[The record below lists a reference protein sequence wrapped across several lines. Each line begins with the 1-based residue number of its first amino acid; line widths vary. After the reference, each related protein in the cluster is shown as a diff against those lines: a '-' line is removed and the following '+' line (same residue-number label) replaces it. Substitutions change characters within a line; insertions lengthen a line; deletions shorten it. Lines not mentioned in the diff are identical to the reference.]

1 MRLRFVLVTLVAALG
16 VVAAACEPPPPPPPP
31 PAQPPALNVETYVAG
46 RSIPWDLAF
55 TPDGTLLFTERAAAE
70 IRVVR
75 PDRSVDEL
83 AGGAVDLVAVFEG
96 GMMGLAVDPAFGAN
110 RRVYACFLSSLP
122 GGGVLDVRV
131 ARFTV
136 DAGYTTL
143 ANRADIVT
151 GMPVNSTGSAGRHA
165 GCRLRFGPDGYLWV
179 GTGDAATGANPQSLA
194 SLGGKVLRVDT
205 NGATAPGNA
214 SGGDPRVYTYGHRN
228 VQGLAFRP
236 GSGTPYSV
244 EQGTGCDDEVN
255 RLVAGGNYG
264 WDPGPGYDESTPMTD
279 LTKFPGAVRPAW
291 ASGCPTDATS
301 GAAFLSGSQWGD
313 WDGALVVA
321 ALKASKL
328 HFMKLSEGGDA
339 VVEDTVTLTDHG
351 RLRSAV
357 QGPDGALY
365 VTTSNGG
372 NDEILRVTRS

>member
-1 MRLRFVLVTLVAALG
+1 MRPRLVLVAVVATLA
-16 VVAAACEPPPPPPPP
+16 VAAAACDPPPPPPPSV
-31 PAQPPALNVETYVAG
+31 AVETWVGG

-55 TPDGTLLFTERAAAE
+55 APDGTMLITERAVGIE
-70 IRVVR
+70 VVK
-75 PDRSVDEL
+75 PDRSVAVL
-83 AGGAVDLVAVFEG
+83 AGSPADLVAVFEG
-96 GMMGLAVDPAFGAN
+96 GMMGLALDPAFSTN
-110 RRVYACFLSSLP
+110 RRLYACFLSNAP

-143 ANRADIVT
+143 SNRTDIVT
-151 GMPVNSTGSAGRHA
+151 GMPVNTTGQAGRHS
-165 GCRLRFGPDGYLWV
+165 GCRVRFGPGGNLFV
-179 GTGDAATGANPQSLA
+179 GTGDAATGTNPQSFT

-205 NGATAPGNA
+205 NGAPVAGNA
-214 SGGDPRVYTYGHRN
+214 GVTDPRIYTYGHRN

-236 GSGTPYSV
+236 GSGQAYSI

-264 WDPGPGYDESTPMTD
+264 WDPVPGYDESTPMTD
-279 LTKFPGAVRPAW
+279 FAKFPTAIGAVW
-291 ASGCPTDATS
+291 SSGCPTVAAS
-301 GAAFLSGSQWGD
+301 GGTFLSGPQWGD
-313 WDGALVVA
+313 WDGALAVA
-321 ALKASKL
+321 ALKASQL
-328 HFMKLSEGGDA
+328 HIMKLDAGGG
-339 VVEDTVTLTDHG
+339 VVTGDTIVLTDHG

-365 VTTSNGG
+365 VTTSNGS